1 MFTRKRSALV
11 AMCVLLSTPLFV
23 ACCDCCRPGEQP
35 GPQPDGTCCVVCP
48 QASQWQAQIDA
59 GKNAEVIQET
69 TKVIQAGKEA
79 PEYAQALLYRGVA
92 EFRLGDLKSARDDLT
107 RAQDLS
113 SRMSKAEQTLLFRT
127 QMVVLAKLGD
137 KMGAEQAFQK
147 AIEIAPED
155 QKDAIRKEY
164 ENALK
169 PQ

>member
-1 MFTRKRSALV
+1 MFTRKRSVLV
-11 AMCVLLSTPLFV
+11 ALCILLSAPLFV
-23 ACCDCCRPGEQP
+23 ACCYCCRPGEQP
-35 GPQPDGTCCVVCP
+35 GPQPGDGCCVTCP
-48 QASQWQAQIDA
+48 QAAQWKAQIDA
-59 GKNAEVIQET
+59 GKYAEVVQAT
-69 TKVIQAGKEA
+69 TKVIQAGKDA

-92 EFRLGDLKSARDDLT
+92 EFKLGDLKSARDDLT
-107 RAQDLS
+107 RGQDVS
-113 SRMSKAEQTLLFRT
+113 SRMTKDEQTLLFRT

-137 KMGAEQAFQK
+137 KKGAEQAFQK